1 MMYWTPE
8 MDDKLK
14 ADFLR
19 IGSLRGVA
27 REWGFTA
34 NQVIGRAQRLS
45 LTAYDRAK
53 SEAERYAPTSVP
65 KKRAATLGRSAK
77 TRAPKV
83 ALVAEMRAAP
93 PVTISKAP
101 DCAPM
106 DFIAEDDVRGRCR
119 YAVEERPTIMCG
131 APVKDGKGA
140 WCAYHRGL
148 VYVPVPKRKSA
159 ARAIHAAGYL
169 AAQAMPATMQLMP
182 EGW

>member
-14 ADFLR
+14 ADFVR

-34 NQVIGRAQRLS
+34 NQIIGRAQRIS
-45 LTAYDRAK
+45 LTAYDRKKAE
-53 SEAERYAPTSVP
+53 SERFAPMSVP
-65 KKRAATLGRSAK
+65 KKRAATLGRSVK
-77 TRAPKV
+77 MWTPKAV
-83 ALVAEMRAAP
+83 PVAEMTSTP
-93 PVTISKAP
+93 PATISKAP

-106 DFIAEDDVRGRCR
+106 DFLAEDDVRGRCR
-119 YAVEERPTIMCG
+119 YAVEDRPTIMCG

-140 WCAYHRGL
+140 WCTYHRGL
-148 VYVPVPKRKSA
+148 VYVPVPKRYSA

-169 AAQAMPATMQLMP
+169 ATQSMPATMQLMP
-182 EGW
+182 AGW